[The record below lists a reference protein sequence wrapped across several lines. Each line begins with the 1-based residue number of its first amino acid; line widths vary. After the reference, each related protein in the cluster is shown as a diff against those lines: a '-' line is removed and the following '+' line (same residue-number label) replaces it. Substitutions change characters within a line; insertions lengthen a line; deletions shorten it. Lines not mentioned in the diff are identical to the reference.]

1 MVKISVIMPVFNVE
15 NYIEETLCSLLNQT
29 MIDDI
34 EVIMVDDGSTDNSR
48 FIIDEYASKY
58 DNFHAYHKENEGQG
72 IARNYGLNF
81 AKGEY
86 IHFMD
91 SDDYIPPKAYENLYK
106 FNHDNDFIVGN
117 ILKFGE
123 FNIWENVLFKKAF
136 IDFNGSVRS
145 FRLDEYPNMLWDTIT
160 CNKLFKKEFLDKFN
174 IRFINK
180 NTYYEDLLFSF
191 EAYIN
196 AESIGFSQNIFY
208 FWRLRKDKSSITQKN
223 DDVRNFTD
231 RMGILKIYNSM
242 MLEYALDNRLKDVV
256 YDKWLKHDLKTSLKK
271 IRNYPG
277 MHYSDL
283 MDGVAEILDFIPNQL
298 RDNLNSYLK
307 ILYEMVDNRD
317 ITALLSFAH
326 LEDEFKFNP
335 QMELDIGENYL
346 DLIDNNFMGDDEEY
360 DAFVSGVYNDDEN
373 LFIEFSEKFSILPK
387 KYPHEIIVSL
397 INKNREFPLNL
408 HNNIFSIPLNLI
420 KDLDHSKVKVTYRSK
435 DFNREFLLKNY
446 NRKSIRYANYDIDLG
461 IGINNILYLDI
472 RKKTQNQIVVENITL
487 EEGMFTFYCRSI
499 NEINN
504 VILTNF
510 VTYNETAFPVNYYS
524 DSGSFYFTIPYDEFT
539 RYVIRKYELNSPQ
552 SFNSIKLDREFKFE
566 NGNSIVRFKNKRNK
580 IYISNKPNKSS
591 IINIKNLMDVNERL
605 VNENNR
611 LLETNKR
618 LTKKIEDYKS
628 RKAVKL
634 VDDIKN
640 IGKR

>member
-1 MVKISVIMPVFNVE
+1 
-15 NYIEETLCSLLNQT
+15 
-29 MIDDI
+29 
-34 EVIMVDDGSTDNSR
+34 
-48 FIIDEYASKY
+48 
-58 DNFHAYHKENEGQG
+58 
-72 IARNYGLNF
+72 
-81 AKGEY
+81 
-86 IHFMD
+86 
-91 SDDYIPPKAYENLYK
+91 
-106 FNHDNDFIVGN
+106 
-117 ILKFGE
+117 
-123 FNIWENVLFKKAF
+123 
-136 IDFNGSVRS
+136 
-145 FRLDEYPNMLWDTIT
+145 MLWDTIT

-242 MLEYALDNRLKDVV
+242 MLEYALDNRLKYVV

-277 MHYSDL
+277 MHYIDL

-346 DLIDNNFMGDDEEY
+346 DLIDYNFMGDDEEY

-373 LFIEFSEKFSILPK
+373 LFIEFTEKFSILPK

-408 HNNIFSIPLNLI
+408 HNNMFSIPLNLI
-420 KDLDHSKVKVTYRSK
+420 KD
-435 DFNREFLLKNY
+435 
-446 NRKSIRYANYDIDLG
+446 
-461 IGINNILYLDI
+461 
-472 RKKTQNQIVVENITL
+472 
-487 EEGMFTFYCRSI
+487 
-499 NEINN
+499 
-504 VILTNF
+504 
-510 VTYNETAFPVNYYS
+510 
-524 DSGSFYFTIPYDEFT
+524 
-539 RYVIRKYELNSPQ
+539 
-552 SFNSIKLDREFKFE
+552 
-566 NGNSIVRFKNKRNK
+566 
-580 IYISNKPNKSS
+580 
-591 IINIKNLMDVNERL
+591 
-605 VNENNR
+605 
-611 LLETNKR
+611 
-618 LTKKIEDYKS
+618 
-628 RKAVKL
+628 
-634 VDDIKN
+634 
-640 IGKR
+640 